1 MQIKSVIVAAKRTPI
16 GSFQGQL
23 SSLSASD
30 LASHLIINIMRDLDI
45 PADAVDEVILGNVLS
60 AGQGQSPA
68 RQAAIKGGHQIQSKH

>member
-23 SSLSASD
+23 SSLTASD

-60 AGQGQSPA
+60 AGRDNRLPG
-68 RQAAIKGGHQIQSKH
+68 RQQ